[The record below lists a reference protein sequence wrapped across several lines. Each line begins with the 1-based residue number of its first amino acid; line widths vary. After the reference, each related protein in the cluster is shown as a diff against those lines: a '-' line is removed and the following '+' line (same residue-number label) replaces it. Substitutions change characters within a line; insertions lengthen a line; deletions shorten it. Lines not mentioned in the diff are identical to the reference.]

1 MGVEMIRDNHGSDRF
16 VLQNAELYNDE
27 IIEKNLEGYEI
38 IKILSKYGVKDE
50 EQNYK
55 LKENFVSK
63 VVSKKNS
70 KTYALKKICSEY
82 IPNDEG
88 WEKELSKQFR
98 KINQVQN
105 ATKYYTYFFENE
117 DLYIVYEFVENQ
129 DISGFIESYA
139 KEDKAIEPDIVYNII
154 TQCLYGL
161 KCLHSKK
168 ILHKNIKPSNI
179 FMTDSKII
187 KIGDFGFNFG
197 LENYNKVN
205 DTYMCPQC
213 KTGEKFIYD
222 EQCDV
227 YAMGLVFQKLCYFSL
242 LLDLDFG
249 IDKENEEAAIKL
261 YGQKIITLI
270 KQMLNDDPSKRLT
283 AEDLYKSILPQY
295 TCDIAK
301 LSSINSIFH
310 CIYSYSNF
318 TGEMAKQAESF
329 KKEKT
334 PISFNY
340 YNCSKAFFEGKNYDE
355 YAEYLNNFRE
365 LFTKNIQIDN
375 NTEIKPRL
383 ILEFLLE
390 RLNKETANKLSRDS
404 FGVQQIVFEKNKED
418 ALEKFNTNFKENFDS
433 LISKFF
439 VGKIQTIRSCQKDKT
454 NIYSYTA
461 FPFIE
466 FDMERCQNLKK
477 LQKVFVAQNNLKH
490 ILKLEENVF
499 CSQCKQIQE
508 HVELKQFYTLP
519 QNFIIALNW
528 RDINPYSFDIPE
540 ELDLSNNIIEDPFS
554 TKKFKLIGIVEKL
567 IDEKK
572 EEYYI
577 AIYKDGNDWI
587 ISEKKE
593 IRKCDNIK
601 TIKGLPLLLFYSGII
616 EIGK

>member
-1 MGVEMIRDNHGSDRF
+1 MIRDNHGSDRF
-16 VLQNAELYNDE
+16 VLQNSDLYNDA

-38 IKILSKYGVKDE
+38 IKILSKYGVEDE
-50 EQNYK
+50 EHNYE
-55 LKENFVSK
+55 LKKNFVTK

-88 WEKELSKQFR
+88 WEKELSKLFR

-117 DLYIVYEFVENQ
+117 DLYIVYEYVENQ

-139 KEDKAIEPDIVYNII
+139 KEDKAIEPDIVYNIL

-168 ILHKNIKPSNI
+168 ILHKNIKLSNI
-179 FMTDSKII
+179 FMTDSKDI

-197 LENYNKVN
+197 LENYNN
-205 DTYMCPQC
+205 DNEGYMSPEF

-222 EQCDV
+222 EKCDV
-227 YAMGLVFQKLCYFSL
+227 YAMGLVFRYLCYFSML
-242 LLDLDFG
+242 FDPDEE
-249 IDKENEEAAIKL
+249 IDEEKEEEAIKL
-261 YGQKIITLI
+261 YGPNIINLI
-270 KQMLNDDPSKRLT
+270 KQMLYDDPSKRPT
-283 AEDLYKSILPQY
+283 AEALYNSILPQY
-295 TCDIAK
+295 MCDIAK

-310 CIYSYSNF
+310 CIYSYTNF

-329 KKEKT
+329 NKEKT

-340 YNCSKAFFEGKNYDE
+340 YNCSQAFFEGKNYDE
-355 YAEYLNNFRE
+355 YAEYLNKFRE

-404 FGVQQIVFEKNKED
+404 FGVQQIVFEINKED
-418 ALEKFNTNFKENFDS
+418 ALKKFNTNFKENFDS

-439 VGKIQTIRSCQKDKT
+439 VGKIQTNRICQKGKT

-466 FDMERCQNLKK
+466 FDMERCKNLKII
-477 LQKVFVAQNNLKH
+477 QKVFVAQNNLKH
-490 ILKLEENVF
+490 ILKLEENVY

-508 HVELKQFYTLP
+508 HIELKQFYTLP
-519 QNFIIALNW
+519 QNFIISLNW
-528 RDINPYSFDIPE
+528 RDIEPYSLDIPE

-554 TKKFKLIGIVEKL
+554 IKKFKLIGIVEKL
-567 IDEKK
+567 IDEKR

-577 AIYKDGNDWI
+577 AIYKDGNDWMV
-587 ISEKKE
+587 SEKKE
-593 IRKCDNIK
+593 IKKCDNIK
-601 TIKGLPLLLFYSGII
+601 KIKGLPLLLFYSGII